1 MSLRM
6 SECKEFSGNLTEE
19 ERMFLIFA
27 FFFQVWSKLSE
38 EEREKIFNV

>member
-1 MSLRM
+1 MNK
-6 SECKEFSGNLTEE
+6 CKEFPDNLTEE

-27 FFFQVWSKLSE
+27 FFFQIWSKLSE